1 MPRATDRRS
10 VHNFPWRF
18 LLYTLTSLGVR
29 FCLAVSVVVF
39 AIVSM
44 LFFYVG
50 KVSNSLAFV
59 SEMTGSEMICTP

>member
-10 VHNFPWRF
+10 SLSVHNFQWCF
-18 LLYTLTSLGVR
+18 LLYTLTSLSVR
-29 FCLAVSVVVF
+29 FCLAVGVVVF
-39 AIVSM
+39 D
-44 LFFYVG
+44 FYVG